1 MEGGNVA
8 RGELRC
14 GVDAVLP
21 GEAWSGG
28 DKLEKSSSM
37 TEVVKQAVHQLQV
50 IAHLVKEVVCS
61 LVLEICLGR
70 RWLCVEWVSANVLGD
85 QEKEVH

>member
-8 RGELRC
+8 GGELRC
-14 GVDAVLP
+14 RVDAVLP

-28 DKLEKSSSM
+28 DELEKSSSM

-50 IAHLVKEVVCS
+50 IAHLVKEVVCA

-70 RWLCVEWVSANVLGD
+70 HWLCVEWVGANVLGD